1 MLSRVLLSTVVATA
15 VLASGCSGSK
25 SAAPGTAVTAT
36 KSSTTQAQT
45 GESASP
51 TAAETSPAE
60 TAAPAG
66 PKLGGDACV
75 QITGGNLDLATAT
88 NSQDARKA
96 GDTME
101 KYDPPADVKA
111 AIEHFVETGG
121 AQFDDPDYD
130 KNNKL
135 IDDWAKQVCPLRG

>member
-1 MLSRVLLSTVVATA
+1 MLSRVLLTAVVATA
-15 VLASGCSGSK
+15 VLAPGCSGSK
-25 SAAPGTAVTAT
+25 STAPSTVVTGT
-36 KSSTTQAQT
+36 KSTTTQAQT

-75 QITGGNLDLATAT
+75 EITGANLDLATAT
-88 NSQDARKA
+88 NNQDAHKA

-101 KYDPPADVKA
+101 KYNPPADVKA

-121 AQFDDPDYD
+121 AQFGDPDYD

-135 IDDWAKQVCPLRG
+135 IDDWVKQICPLGG